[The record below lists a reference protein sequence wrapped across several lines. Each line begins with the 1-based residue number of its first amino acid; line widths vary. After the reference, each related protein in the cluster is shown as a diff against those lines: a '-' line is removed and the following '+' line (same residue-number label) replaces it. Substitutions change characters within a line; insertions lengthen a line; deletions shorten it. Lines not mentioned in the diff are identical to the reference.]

1 MKCRGKRDTTWHIP
15 RIVSRFHATFHV
27 LSRNSVSPGGPTF
40 HHSGAVIYCI
50 MSGLNSRYFFCQKLL
65 YSVYCRNFVPFL
77 QKRSLKGRSCI
88 RMTISHLE
96 KGQDFLVIR
105 VEKIFLVYYEFFTF
119 FKLLS
124 SKGFFKQIFWKIF
137 LPVICIL
144 RSFYF
149 AFEFAVTYFE
159 NWLPLAY
166 ILKRRRRRMLYTVQ
180 YITYSMFNVKKC
192 EKVFLPPLAETTVL

>member
-1 MKCRGKRDTTWHIP
+1 
-15 RIVSRFHATFHV
+15 
-27 LSRNSVSPGGPTF
+27 
-40 HHSGAVIYCI
+40 

-144 RSFYF
+144 HSNYF

-166 ILKRRRRRMLYTVQ
+166 IEEEEEEDVVQCTVHNIQ
-180 YITYSMFNVKKC
+180 YGRKENVKKSSC
-192 EKVFLPPLAETTVL
+192 HHWQKLRYYRFVVFVCFTLWHKIHEKKN